1 MQLGFVSAILP
12 ELALEEILS
21 FAATEGFRCVELM
34 CWPVGKA
41 ERRYAG
47 VTHLDVT
54 SFGEREAA
62 RTREL
67 AEKYGVRISSLGYYP
82 NPLCADPNER
92 ENYSQHLRQVI
103 KASASLGIGVITTFI
118 GRDHVKSVEE
128 NWKLFESV
136 WKPLISFAADHDVKV
151 GIENC
156 PMLFS
161 GDEWPGGKNLAIS
174 PDIWRRMFDAIPSK
188 HFGLNFDPSHLVWQ
202 RIDYVRALHEFKD
215 RIVHVHAKDDK
226 TVSDRL
232 YDRGILGL
240 GWHIPKLPGLGD
252 VQWNQFFSALT
263 DIEYRGPVCVEIE
276 DRAYEYSLEG
286 RQKALRQSRQY
297 LKQFFAY
304 SEFRD

>member
-1 MQLGFVSAILP
+1 MQLGFVSAIVP
-12 ELALEEILS
+12 ELTLEEILS
-21 FAATEGFRCVELM
+21 LAATEGYRCVELM

-47 VTHLDVT
+47 ITHLDVT

-62 RTREL
+62 QTREL
-67 AEKYGVRISSLGYYP
+67 SEKYGVRISSLGYYP
-82 NPLCADPNER
+82 NPLCADPIER
-92 ENYSQHLRQVI
+92 ENYIQHLRRVI
-103 KASASLGIGVITTFI
+103 EASAILGIGVMTTFI
-118 GRDHVKSVEE
+118 GRDHLKSVEE

-202 RIDYVRALHEFKD
+202 RIDYVRALPAAILAIW
-215 RIVHVHAKDDK
+215 IVI
-226 TVSDRL
+226 T
-232 YDRGILGL
+232 GL
-240 GWHIPKLPGLGD
+240 FSSLSIRQPG
-252 VQWNQFFSALT
+252 
-263 DIEYRGPVCVEIE
+263 R
-276 DRAYEYSLEG
+276 
-286 RQKALRQSRQY
+286 
-297 LKQFFAY
+297 
-304 SEFRD
+304 

>member
-1 MQLGFVSAILP
+1 MMQLGFVSAVLP
-12 ELALEEILS
+12 ELTLEEVLS

-54 SFGEREAA
+54 SFGESEAA

-67 AEKYGVRISSLGYYP
+67 TEKYGVRISSLGYYP
-82 NPLCADPNER
+82 NPLCADPTER
-92 ENYSQHLRQVI
+92 ENYIQHLRRVI
-103 KASASLGIGVITTFI
+103 AASAVLGIGVVTTFT
-118 GRDHVKSVEE
+118 GRDHLKSVEE

-136 WKPLISFAADHDVKV
+136 WKPLISFAADHEVKV

-174 PDIWRRMFDAIPSK
+174 PEIWRRMFDAIPNE

-202 RIDYVRALHEFKD
+202 RIDYVRALYEFKD

-226 TVSDRL
+226 TVADRI
-232 YDRGILGL
+232 YDRGVTGL

-276 DRAYEYSLEG
+276 DRAFEYSLEG
-286 RQKALRQSRQY
+286 RQKALRQSQHY
-297 LKQFFAY
+297 LQQFFA
-304 SEFRD
+304 

>member
-12 ELALEEILS
+12 ELTLEEILS

-34 CWPVGKA
+34 CWPVGEA

-47 VTHLDVT
+47 VTHLDVA
-54 SFGEREAA
+54 SFGEREVA

-67 AEKYGVRISSLGYYP
+67 TEKYGVRISSLGYYP
-82 NPLCADPNER
+82 NPLCADPSER
-92 ENYSQHLRQVI
+92 ENYIQHLRRVI
-103 KASASLGIGVITTFI
+103 EASSGLGIGVITTFI
-118 GRDHVKSVEE
+118 GRNHLQSVEE

-136 WKPLISFAADHDVKV
+136 WQPLISFAADHDVKV

-174 PDIWRRMFDAIPSK
+174 PDIWRRMFDAIPSQ

-226 TVSDRL
+226 TVADRL
-232 YDRGILGL
+232 YDRGVLGL

-286 RQKALRQSRQY
+286 RQKALRQSEHY
-297 LKQFFAY
+297 LKQFFA
-304 SEFRD
+304 

>member
-1 MQLGFVSAILP
+1 MMQLGFVSAVLP
-12 ELALEEILS
+12 ELTLEEILS

-54 SFGEREAA
+54 SFGESEAA
-62 RTREL
+62 QTREVT
-67 AEKYGVRISSLGYYP
+67 EKYGVRISSLGYYP
-82 NPLCADPNER
+82 NPLCADPSER
-92 ENYSQHLRQVI
+92 ENYLQHLRRVI
-103 KASASLGIGVITTFI
+103 AASAVLGIGVVTTFI
-118 GRDHVKSVEE
+118 GRDHLKSVEE

-136 WKPLISFAADHDVKV
+136 WKPLISFAADLDVKV

-202 RIDYVRALHEFKD
+202 GIDYVRALHEFKE

-226 TVSDRL
+226 TVADRL
-232 YDRGILGL
+232 YDRGVMGL

-252 VQWNQFFSALT
+252 VQWNRFFSALT

-276 DRAYEYSLEG
+276 DRAFEYSLEG
-286 RQKALRQSRQY
+286 RQRALRQSQHY
-297 LKQFFAY
+297 LQQFFA
-304 SEFRD
+304 

>member
-1 MQLGFVSAILP
+1 MEQKTIMQLGFVSAILP
-12 ELALEEILS
+12 ELKLEEILS
-21 FAATEGFRCVELM
+21 FAATEGFGCVELM

-54 SFGEREAA
+54 SFGEREAG

-67 AEKYGVRISSLGYYP
+67 TEKYGVRISSLGYYP
-82 NPLCADPNER
+82 NPLCADPIER
-92 ENYSQHLRQVI
+92 ENYLQHLRRVI
-103 KASASLGIGVITTFI
+103 EASAGLGIGVMTTFI

-226 TVSDRL
+226 TVPDRL
-232 YDRGILGL
+232 YERGVLGL

-276 DRAYEYSLEG
+276 DRAFEYSLEG
-286 RQKALRQSRQY
+286 RQKALRQSQQY
-297 LKQFFAY
+297 LKQFCA
-304 SEFRD
+304 

>member
-1 MQLGFVSAILP
+1 MELGFVSAILP
-12 ELALEEILS
+12 ELTLEEILS

-47 VTHLDVT
+47 ITHLDVT
-54 SFGEREAA
+54 SFREREAT

-67 AEKYGVRISSLGYYP
+67 SEKYGVRISSLGYYP
-82 NPLCADPNER
+82 NPLCADPIER
-92 ENYSQHLRQVI
+92 ENYSQHLRRVI
-103 KASASLGIGVITTFI
+103 EASAVLGIGVVTTFI
-118 GRDHVKSVEE
+118 GRDHLKSVEE

-226 TVSDRL
+226 TVADRL
-232 YDRGILGL
+232 YDRGVLGL
-240 GWHIPKLPGLGD
+240 GWHVPKLPGLGD

-276 DRAYEYSLEG
+276 DRAFEYSLEG
-286 RQKALRQSRQY
+286 RQKALRQSQQY
-297 LKQFFAY
+297 LKQFCV
-304 SEFRD
+304 

>member
-12 ELALEEILS
+12 ELTLEQILS

-54 SFGEREAA
+54 SFGEDAAA

-67 AEKYGVRISSLGYYP
+67 TEKYGVRISSLGYYP
-82 NPLCADPNER
+82 NPLCADPSER
-92 ENYSQHLRQVI
+92 ENYIQHLRRVI
-103 KASASLGIGVITTFI
+103 GASAGLGIGVVTTFI

-136 WKPLISFAADHDVKV
+136 WKPLISFAEDHGVKV

-174 PDIWRRMFDAIPSK
+174 PDIWRRMFEAIPSK

-202 RIDYVRALHEFKD
+202 RIDYVRALYEFKD

-226 TVSDRL
+226 IVADRL
-232 YDRGILGL
+232 YDRGVLGF

-263 DIEYRGPVCVEIE
+263 DIEYRGPVCVEVE

-286 RQKALRQSRQY
+286 RQKALRQSQQY
-297 LKQFFAY
+297 LRPFFA
-304 SEFRD
+304 